1 MTETF
6 VYDRVWQLNI
16 HNGEKNRF
24 DFVIIKPLYRN
35 TPDRSSDLAQ
45 SVGAFRLRVPRRIS
59 HGRGKRLR
67 RHAVWVAA
75 SEMTG

>member
-1 MTETF
+1 MAETF

-16 HNGEKNRF
+16 HNGKKNGF

-45 SVGAFRLRVPRRIS
+45 
-59 HGRGKRLR
+59 
-67 RHAVWVAA
+67 
-75 SEMTG
+75 